1 MSVTKEFHFLI
12 VFICNAEA
20 SATDEPGAGIL
31 HAGVCA
37 GGRP

>member
-1 MSVTKEFHFLI
+1 MMIFV
-12 VFICNAEA
+12 CNAEA
-20 SATDEPGAGIL
+20 SATEEPGAGKL